1 MRNVES
7 LNEEEPLMKSS
18 KGGTVDSDVKTMLAG
33 VANALVAATYVE
45 DAFRTLSDWKGQYEY
60 IVGNTG
66 FVPAGWLL
74 VAITAIQ
81 VSSVAIV
88 VPASC
93 CPQMAKPIIGVC
105 CALGLT
111 VLLQPLLYNL
121 LELSQNVTILLVC
134 MAFAQ
139 LGALGLIICES
150 HKVDVASK
158 AASSRSTTKYE
169 EEPLFSWIQLVSR
182 FLITIDLVCV
192 TMYRL
197 YTVLLVSQEEKG
209 TQSLGMHFKLV
220 TPLAFIVV
228 IMVWLGYKTAYV
240 ALMAAFTTFVEAF
253 IRFPFWADVA
263 GKGSDYTDFMRFH
276 FFQAMTPVGGFLLV
290 AICGPGKLS
299 LDKKD

>member
-1 MRNVES
+1 
-7 LNEEEPLMKSS
+7 MKSS

-33 VANALVAATYVE
+33 VANALVAATYGGTR
-45 DAFRTLSDWKGQYEY
+45 FRTLSDWKGQYEY

-105 CALGLT
+105 CALGMT

-158 AASSRSTTKYE
+158 AASSRSTTKVRGGA
-169 EEPLFSWIQLVSR
+169 P
-182 FLITIDLVCV
+182 
-192 TMYRL
+192 
-197 YTVLLVSQEEKG
+197 LLVD
-209 TQSLGMHFKLV
+209 TVSLALPDHHRPGVRDDLPPLHGPPRLAGGEGDAIVGHALQARHASRVYRRHHGMARLQDGIRRAHGRLRPSSRRSFASPSGRTSLARARI
-220 TPLAFIVV
+220 TPTLCAS
-228 IMVWLGYKTAYV
+228 TSS
-240 ALMAAFTTFVEAF
+240 
-253 IRFPFWADVA
+253 R
-263 GKGSDYTDFMRFH
+263 R
-276 FFQAMTPVGGFLLV
+276 
-290 AICGPGKLS
+290 
-299 LDKKD
+299 